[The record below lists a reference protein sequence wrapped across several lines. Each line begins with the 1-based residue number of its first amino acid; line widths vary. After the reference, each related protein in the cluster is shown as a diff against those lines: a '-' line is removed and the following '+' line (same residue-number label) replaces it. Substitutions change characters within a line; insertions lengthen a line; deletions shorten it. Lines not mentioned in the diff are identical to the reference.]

1 MNRAKFILSYIFGF
15 IASTL
20 ISILVILLIGKFTI
34 LNIKY
39 VESVLV
45 KNNYYKEVYKGAY
58 EEIEN
63 YMVSSGLEDV
73 VLDKIFSENDIK
85 RDINNY
91 LEALYRGESYK
102 VDSSFLNKKL
112 SENIDNYL
120 VSNNFDVEDRHE
132 LDLFISDVCN
142 IYEKEVTFYGSFKL
156 LNKYIN
162 FGIDNINGLIILV
175 SELSIICILTI
186 LILGNNVISSS
197 IMSSGLILLFI
208 RVMIYEKVDIKNI
221 MIISNYF
228 SESLKYILV
237 RIGYDLLASSIL
249 LIVIGLIISI
259 IEFVGKRKFK
269 LEKGVVL
276 NGRD

>member
-73 VLDKIFSENDIK
+73 VLDKIFSEKDIK
-85 RDINNY
+85 RDVNNY

-102 VDSSFLNKKL
+102 VDTSFLNKKL

-186 LILGNNVISSS
+186 LILGNNIISSS

-228 SESLKYILV
+228 SESLKYILN

>member
-91 LEALYRGESYK
+91 LEALYRGESYT

-186 LILGNNVISSS
+186 LILGNNIISSS

-228 SESLKYILV
+228 SESLKYILN
-237 RIGYDLLASSIL
+237 RIGYTLLASSIL
-249 LIVIGLIISI
+249 LIVIGLIISL
-259 IEFVGKRKFK
+259 IELVGKK
-269 LEKGVVL
+269 ESL
-276 NGRD
+276 NYKKELC

>member
-186 LILGNNVISSS
+186 LILGNNIISSS

-228 SESLKYILV
+228 SESLKYILN
-237 RIGYDLLASSIL
+237 RIGYTLLASSIL

-259 IEFVGKRKFK
+259 IELVGKK
-269 LEKGVVL
+269 ESL
-276 NGRD
+276 NYKKELC

>member
-73 VLDKIFSENDIK
+73 VLDKIFSEKDIK
-85 RDINNY
+85 RDVNNY

-102 VDSSFLNKKL
+102 VDTSFLNKKL

-132 LDLFISDVCN
+132 LNLFISDVCN

-186 LILGNNVISSS
+186 LILGNNIISSS
-197 IMSSGLILLFI
+197 VMSSGLILLFI

-228 SESLKYILV
+228 SESLKYILN

>member
-73 VLDKIFSENDIK
+73 VLDKIFSEKDIK
-85 RDINNY
+85 RDVNNY

-102 VDSSFLNKKL
+102 VDTSFLNKKL

-120 VSNNFDVEDRHE
+120 VSNNLDVEDRNE

-142 IYEKEVTFYGSFKL
+142 IYKKEVTFYGSFKL

-186 LILGNNVISSS
+186 LILGNNIISSS

-228 SESLKYILV
+228 SESLKYILN

>member
-186 LILGNNVISSS
+186 LILGNNIISSS
-197 IMSSGLILLFI
+197 VMSSGLILLFI

-228 SESLKYILV
+228 SESLKYILG